1 MLSIILGLVAKI
13 LVSHNFFFDFTRLFP
28 TLASQYQLFFLL
40 LLSINCDRQYIV
52 LYSIY
57 INYII

>member
-28 TLASQYQLFFLL
+28 TLASQYQLFFFYYYQL
-40 LLSINCDRQYIV
+40 IV
-52 LYSIY
+52 TDNI
-57 INYII
+57 